1 MSPMS
6 SIDTTVSLEEYKTQ
20 VDEALR
26 EYFVTSDVME
36 FIELPLPS
44 FLTNSCITELNATL
58 FAYEIVMRS
67 ISLSLDRGDRER
79 ELVSRLFAVGCGS
92 ILSEF
97 SITKGFEKLFSR
109 VSDLSLDCP
118 NARNVRIHT
127 GGDD

>member
-1 MSPMS
+1 MSPMN
-6 SIDTTVSLEEYKTQ
+6 SIDTTVSLEEYKVQ

-26 EYFVTSDVME
+26 EYFATSDVME
-36 FIELPLPS
+36 FIELS
-44 FLTNSCITELNATL
+44 RFAHIICSCITELNAPL

-109 VSDLSLDCP
+109 INDLSLDCP
-118 NARNVRIHT
+118 NAKTVRVPSNS
-127 GGDD
+127 DD